1 LIGTAFISPENS
13 TFWIISDGFLVTMCR
28 VAITPKPVINK
39 MAATANLI
47 GAYAEASANTI
58 PKKKRIIMMIVP
70 SKSLESIKEKPVVL
84 IIQLFGMY
92 VARNGPERG
101 KKNVDSTHCSPINLH

>member
-1 LIGTAFISPENS
+1 MHA

-39 MAATANLI
+39 MAATATLI
-47 GAYAEASANTI
+47 GACAEASTNTI
-58 PKKKRIIMMIVP
+58 PKKKRIITMIVP
-70 SKSLESIKEKPVVL
+70 SKSLESIKGKPPVL

-92 VARNGPERG
+92 VTRNVPERG
-101 KKNVDSTHCSPINLH
+101 KKTWIPHIALP